1 MGAIYRREIG
11 AFFTSSIAYVFLA
24 VFYLAAGYFF
34 FGSSLA
40 MSTTDMS
47 NLFTSLFFIVTI
59 LIPVLTMRLFS
70 EEKKQKTE
78 QGLLTAPVSIGGIVM
93 GKYLAALT
101 LYTIGLAIIFV
112 YALILSFFGAVAWG
126 IVISNILA
134 LFLLGAAFIAVT
146 LFISSLTENQVVAA
160 VVGMI
165 VLLALA
171 LIDVVARYSESVP
184 VVPTV
189 LNALSFYTRYY
200 DFTAGL
206 FDPASVLFYVST
218 AVIFNFFTVRVFEK
232 RRWS

>member
-1 MGAIYRREIG
+1 MGAIYRREVG

-40 MSTTDMS
+40 MATTDMS
-47 NLFTSLFFIVTI
+47 NLFSSLFFVITI

-160 VVGMI
+160 VLGMI

-171 LIDVVARYSESVP
+171 LID

-206 FDPASVLFYVST
+206 FDPAGVLFYVST

>member
-1 MGAIYRREIG
+1 
-11 AFFTSSIAYVFLA
+11 
-24 VFYLAAGYFF
+24 
-34 FGSSLA
+34 

-171 LIDVVARYSESVP
+171 LIDVVARYAESVP

>member
-1 MGAIYRREIG
+1 MGAIYRREVG

-40 MSTTDMS
+40 MATTDMS
-47 NLFTSLFFIVTI
+47 NLFSSLFFVITI

-93 GKYLAALT
+93 GYLAALT

-160 VVGMI
+160 VLGMI

-171 LIDVVARYSESVP
+171 LIDVVARYAENIP

-206 FDPASVLFYVST
+206 FDPAGVLFYVST

>member
-1 MGAIYRREIG
+1 MKIIDSHLHFCPGYPHFDEIAIEAGHINNEEHLREC
-11 AFFTSSIAYVFLA
+11 FQKY
-24 VFYLAAGYFF
+24 
-34 FGSSLA
+34 
-40 MSTTDMS
+40 
-47 NLFTSLFFIVTI
+47 NIV
-59 LIPVLTMRLFS
+59 
-70 EEKKQKTE
+70 
-78 QGLLTAPVSIGGIVM
+78 GGIVM

-160 VVGMI
+160 VLGMI

-171 LIDVVARYSESVP
+171 LIDVVARYAENVP

-206 FDPASVLFYVST
+206 FDPAGVLFYVST

>member
-93 GKYLAALT
+93 GKYLAA
-101 LYTIGLAIIFV
+101 
-112 YALILSFFGAVAWG
+112 G

-171 LIDVVARYSESVP
+171 LIDVVARYAESVP

>member
-1 MGAIYRREIG
+1 M
-11 AFFTSSIAYVFLA
+11 
-24 VFYLAAGYFF
+24 GYFF

-171 LIDVVARYSESVP
+171 LIDVVARYAESVP

>member
-101 LYTIGLAIIFV
+101 LYTIGL
-112 YALILSFFGAVAWG
+112 SFFGAVAWG

-171 LIDVVARYSESVP
+171 LIDVVARYAESVP

>member
-11 AFFTSSIAYVFLA
+11 AFFTSS
-24 VFYLAAGYFF
+24 
-34 FGSSLA
+34 
-40 MSTTDMS
+40 TDMS

-171 LIDVVARYSESVP
+171 LIDVVARYAESVP

>member
-1 MGAIYRREIG
+1 
-11 AFFTSSIAYVFLA
+11 
-24 VFYLAAGYFF
+24 
-34 FGSSLA
+34 
-40 MSTTDMS
+40 MS

-171 LIDVVARYSESVP
+171 LIDVVARYAESVP

>member
-1 MGAIYRREIG
+1 MKIIDSHLHFCPGYPHFDEIAIEAGHINNEEHLREC
-11 AFFTSSIAYVFLA
+11 FQKY
-24 VFYLAAGYFF
+24 
-34 FGSSLA
+34 
-40 MSTTDMS
+40 
-47 NLFTSLFFIVTI
+47 NIV
-59 LIPVLTMRLFS
+59 
-70 EEKKQKTE
+70 
-78 QGLLTAPVSIGGIVM
+78 GGIVM

-126 IVISNILA
+126 VVISNILA

-160 VVGMI
+160 VLGMI

-171 LIDVVARYSESVP
+171 LIDVVARYAENIP

-206 FDPASVLFYVST
+206 FDPAGVLFYVST

>member
-47 NLFTSLFFIVTI
+47 NLFFIVTI

-171 LIDVVARYSESVP
+171 LIDVVARYAESVP

>member
-1 MGAIYRREIG
+1 MGAIYRREVG

-40 MSTTDMS
+40 MATTDMS
-47 NLFTSLFFIVTI
+47 NLFSSLFFVITI

-126 IVISNILA
+126 VVISNILA

-160 VVGMI
+160 
-165 VLLALA
+165 AY
-171 LIDVVARYSESVP
+171 R
-184 VVPTV
+184 
-189 LNALSFYTRYY
+189 
-200 DFTAGL
+200 
-206 FDPASVLFYVST
+206 
-218 AVIFNFFTVRVFEK
+218 
-232 RRWS
+232 